1 MADGT
6 KRAAAVAFDADCAAQ
21 KWAKVGLSAKEAEL
35 LSVVR
40 RCVGFV
46 DGHMEAVRGHLD
58 CVGSAMEG
66 GDRCSLQAAYG
77 RLLDRDQEYGI
88 TLAAGR
94 LTGAIQRLRN
104 ASAATAGKAA
114 R

>member
-21 KWAKVGLSAKEAEL
+21 KRAKVGLSAKEAEL

-46 DGHMEAVRGHLD
+46 EGSVHL
-58 CVGSAMEG
+58 VTMY
-66 GDRCSLQAAYG
+66 LH
-77 RLLDRDQEYGI
+77 
-88 TLAAGR
+88 
-94 LTGAIQRLRN
+94 
-104 ASAATAGKAA
+104 
-114 R
+114 